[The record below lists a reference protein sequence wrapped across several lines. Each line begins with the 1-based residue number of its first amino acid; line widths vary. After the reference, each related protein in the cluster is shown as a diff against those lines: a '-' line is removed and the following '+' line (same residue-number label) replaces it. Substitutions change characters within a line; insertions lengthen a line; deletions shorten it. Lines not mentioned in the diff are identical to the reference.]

1 MGIIR
6 YEDLD
11 VYRKAVDLTLAVY
24 AWTRHFPSDER
35 FALSCQMHRASASV
49 PANIA
54 EGFVR
59 RRPKDKA
66 RFYNIA
72 EGSAEELSVFV
83 RLAEKLGYPQQP
95 PGLLGMVKDAAKML
109 RRLTDVTLARA

>member
-1 MGIIR
+1 M
-6 YEDLD
+6 E
-11 VYRKAVDLTLAVY
+11 
-24 AWTRHFPSDER
+24 ER
-35 FALSCQMHRASASV
+35 FALAVQMHRAASSV

-59 RRPKDKA
+59 LRPRDKA

-83 RLAEKLGYPQQP
+83 RLADRLHYPGQP
-95 PGLLGMVKDAAKML
+95 PNLLEVVTDCAMML
-109 RRLTDVTLARA
+109 RRLTNVTLERA